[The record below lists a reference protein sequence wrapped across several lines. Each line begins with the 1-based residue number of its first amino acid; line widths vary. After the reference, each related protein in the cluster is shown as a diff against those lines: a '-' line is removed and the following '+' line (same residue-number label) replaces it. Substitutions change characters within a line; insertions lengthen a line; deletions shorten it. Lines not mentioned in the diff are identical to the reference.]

1 MKTYLITGVI
11 ITLFL
16 GLSCATQ
23 RKCFEKFPPMETKDS
38 IYTETVKEVPVYL
51 PGDSIE
57 IWVPIDC
64 PDQDVAFVENNRL
77 KQQIII
83 LNGRLKSNTV
93 VKPDTVFVPV
103 IETKTVIKLDLNQK
117 ENLFEVMLDS
127 AIMEAYHWK
136 TEYEKITQVIKERY
150 VPKIYKQALSIC
162 IFIFVAFAGWLAMK
176 FIKR

>member
-77 KQQIII
+77 KQQITI

-103 IETKTVIKLDLNQK
+103 IETKTVIK
-117 ENLFEVMLDS
+117 EVKVP
-127 AIMEAYHWK
+127 EP
-136 TEYEKITQVIKERY
+136 IKY
-150 VPKIYKQALSIC
+150 IPKIYKQALLIC
-162 IFIFVAFAGWLAMK
+162 IIIFALAFIFLGFKLFK
-176 FIKR
+176 FFKV